1 MGRSRPESHPELRG
15 ESYATSG
22 LVTDSDRR
30 SLEVHVA
37 NVRRKIGRTSSG
49 AERIETVRGVGY
61 RLAAAG
67 S

>member
-1 MGRSRPESHPELRG
+1 M
-15 ESYATSG
+15 
-22 LVTDSDRR
+22 TDSDRR